1 MEAEITEK
9 WRELAQVA
17 ETGSAQD
24 IEQFL
29 EELPEGDVAIALSRL
44 TDEQQAQVF
53 TVLEPDQAADL
64 VEHLSDA
71 QALGLIENLSPE
83 SAASILDHLPSND
96 QADLIAELDEEDA
109 EAILDQMD
117 PEEATDARSLSQYE
131 DDVAGGLMVTE
142 FLRYQEKATVN
153 DVIEDM
159 RDRADEYRDY
169 DVQYAYVCDSEDR
182 LKGVLRL
189 RDLLLAKRN
198 RELSEIV
205 IRNPQSVL
213 DTTTLDDLADFFDHH
228 HYLGLP
234 VTDEQGR
241 LVGVVQKAA
250 VDEAWADRQ
259 DSDYLKSQGI
269 VGEELRNM
277 PLMRR
282 ATRRLSWLSVNIL
295 LNVVAA
301 SVIAMFQDTLSA
313 VIALAVFLPIISD
326 MSGCS
331 GNQAVAVSMRELSL
345 GLIRPHELM
354 RVWMKEISV
363 GLFNGL
369 ALGILIGSV
378 AWLWQGNPYLG
389 LVVGTALCLN
399 TMVAVSIG
407 GIVPLVLRRFQ
418 IDPAIASGPLLTTVT
433 DMCGFFFV
441 LGIATLWLP
450 KLV

>member
-1 MEAEITEK
+1 MEVETSER

-17 ETGSAQD
+17 ETGSPAE

-29 EELPEGDVAIALSRL
+29 EQLPEGDVAIALSRL

-53 TVLEPDQAADL
+53 AKLEPDQGAEL

-71 QALGLIENLSPE
+71 QAIGLIENMSPE
-83 SAASILDHLPSND
+83 SAASILDLLPSND

-109 EAILDQMD
+109 EAILEQMD

-142 FLRYQEKATVN
+142 LLRYSEEATVG

-159 RDRADEYRDY
+159 RERADEYRDY
-169 DVQYAYVCDSEDR
+169 DVQYAYVCDNADH

-189 RDLLLAKRN
+189 RDLLLAKRS
-198 RELSEIV
+198 RQLAEIV
-205 IRNPQSVL
+205 IRNPKSVL
-213 DTTTLDDLADFFDHH
+213 DQTSLDDLADFFDHH
-228 HYLGLP
+228 SYLGLP
-234 VTDEQGR
+234 VTNEEGR
-241 LVGVVQKAA
+241 LLGVVQKAA

-259 DSDYLKSQGI
+259 DSDYMKTQGI

-277 PLMRR
+277 PLTRR
-282 ATRRLSWLSVNIL
+282 ATRRLSWLSVNIV
-295 LNVVAA
+295 LNIMAA
-301 SVIAMFQDTLSA
+301 SIIALFQDTLSA

-345 GLIRPHELM
+345 GLIRPQELL
-354 RVWMKEISV
+354 RVWMKEITV
-363 GLFNGL
+363 GMFNGA

-378 AWLWQGNPYLG
+378 AWLWQGNIYLG
-389 LVVGTALCLN
+389 LVVGLALCMN

-407 GIVPLVLRRFQ
+407 GIVPLVLKRFQ

-441 LGIATLWLP
+441 LGIATMFLP
-450 KLV
+450 LLV